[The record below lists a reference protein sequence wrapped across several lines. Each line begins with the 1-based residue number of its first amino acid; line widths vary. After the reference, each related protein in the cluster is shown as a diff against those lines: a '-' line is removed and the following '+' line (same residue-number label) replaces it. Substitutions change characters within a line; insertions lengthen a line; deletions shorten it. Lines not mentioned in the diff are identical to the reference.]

1 MADSVWVGVPATS
14 ANVGVGF
21 DCLGLALDLEARF
34 GFEKSEH
41 LEILGCEERFRGDDN
56 LVLASYRGATRRLG
70 LEPVPLRLTIE
81 SPIPLSGGLGSSSAC
96 VVAGILAAQA
106 LADRLYDERFT
117 LDLATHLE
125 GHPDNVAPAILGGLV
140 SSFVD
145 GKDTVSL
152 HFPVA
157 NKLRFV
163 AIAPP
168 YEVRTADARRVLPH
182 EVELST
188 CVWQMGRIVALVR
201 ALECGDMDL
210 LAKAA
215 QDKLHEPYRAKLIP
229 DYALLRERA
238 LGAGASA
245 FVISGS
251 GSTMLA
257 ICGSDS
263 AAHDVVDA
271 VRGSAEGFWIRIC
284 SASGQGARYLEA

>member
-1 MADSVWVGVPATS
+1 MADSCRVSVPATS

-21 DCLGLALDLEARF
+21 DCLGLALDLEATF
-34 GFEKSEH
+34 SFEKSDH

-70 LEPVPLRLTIE
+70 REPVPLRLVID
-81 SPIPLSGGLGSSSAC
+81 SPIPLAGGLGSSSAC
-96 VVAGILAAQA
+96 VVAGIMAAEA
-106 LADRLYDERFT
+106 LADVAYDEQFT
-117 LDLATHLE
+117 LDLATRLE
-125 GHPDNVAPAILGGLV
+125 GHPDNVAPAVLGGLV

-145 GKDTVSL
+145 GKDTTSL

-157 NKLRFV
+157 EGLRFV

-201 ALECGDMDL
+201 ALETGNEEL
-210 LAKAA
+210 IAKAA
-215 QDKLHEPYRAKLIP
+215 QDRLHEPYRAKLIP

-238 LGAGASA
+238 LEAGAAA

-257 ICGSDS
+257 ICGSEP
-263 AAHDVVDA
+263 AAEDVVDA
-271 VRGSAEGFWIRIC
+271 VSGAAEGLWIRIC
-284 SASGQGARYLEA
+284 SANAEGAHYL

>member
-1 MADSVWVGVPATS
+1 MADSVHVQVPATS

-21 DCLGLALDLEARF
+21 DCLGLALDLEATF
-34 GFEKSEH
+34 HFTKSDH

-70 LEPVPLRLTIE
+70 LEPVPLRLVID

-96 VVAGILAAQA
+96 VVAGIMAAEA
-106 LADRLYDERFT
+106 LADRPYDKKFT
-117 LDLATHLE
+117 LDLATRLE
-125 GHPDNVAPAILGGLV
+125 GHPDNVAPAVLGGLV

-145 GKDTVSL
+145 GTETTSL

-157 NKLRFV
+157 ENLRFV

-201 ALECGDMDL
+201 ALETGDEDL
-210 LAKAA
+210 ICKAA
-215 QDKLHEPYRAKLIP
+215 QDKLHEPYRSKLIP

-238 LGAGASA
+238 LEAGAAA

-263 AAHDVVDA
+263 AARDVVDA
-271 VRGSAEGFWIRIC
+271 VSGAAEHLWIRIC
-284 SASGQGARYLEA
+284 SANSEGAHYIEG